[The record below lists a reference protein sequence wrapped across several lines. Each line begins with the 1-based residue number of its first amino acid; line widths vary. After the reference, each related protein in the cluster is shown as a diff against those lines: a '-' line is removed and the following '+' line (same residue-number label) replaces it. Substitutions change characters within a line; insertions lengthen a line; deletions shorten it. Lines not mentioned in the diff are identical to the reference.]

1 MRIVKLVNPE
11 GLTAAKLFVSNGS
24 LYMVMNEGSVGRVV
38 YRLLVN
44 ELSSDELQQQC
55 IDLGALT
62 MWRYLVNDKRQNEM
76 DEISDVAEIQ
86 NRFDEWRDI
95 DKDLLAVTYG
105 NGKLSLFDIQ

>member
-1 MRIVKLVNPE
+1 
-11 GLTAAKLFVSNGS
+11 
-24 LYMVMNEGSVGRVV
+24 
-38 YRLLVN
+38 
-44 ELSSDELQQQC
+44 
-55 IDLGALT
+55 